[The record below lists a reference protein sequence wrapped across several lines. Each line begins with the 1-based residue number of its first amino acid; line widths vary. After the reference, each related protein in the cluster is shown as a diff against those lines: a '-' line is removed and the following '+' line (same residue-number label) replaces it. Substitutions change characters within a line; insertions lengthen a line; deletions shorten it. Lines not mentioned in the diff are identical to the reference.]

1 VNGAQTKTAA
11 LRWTGEELVFEAE
24 AGSGAGATIDS
35 NEGPAGMGPMEMLLV
50 SLAACTAMDVIS
62 ILSKKRQPVAE
73 YRVDARGEQHPDH
86 PRTFTSIVIEHQVEG
101 DGCRPEAVSRSIELS
116 ATRYCPVTAHISAGE
131 TEIHHGYVL
140 RENGHE
146 HRAEVVVTG
155 PRGAG
160 LARRVAA
167 GPDS

>member
-1 VNGAQTKTAA
+1 VSAAQTKTAA
-11 LRWTGEELVFEAE
+11 LRWTGDELVFEAE

-62 ILSKKRQPVAE
+62 ILAKKRQPVAE
-73 YRVDARGEQHPDH
+73 YRVDARGEQRSDH
-86 PRTFTSIVIEHQVEG
+86 PRTFSSIVIEHQVEG
-101 DGCRPEAVSRSIELS
+101 EGCTPEAVSRSIELS
-116 ATRYCPVTAHISAGE
+116 ATRYCPVTAHVSAGE
-131 TEIHHGYVL
+131 TQIRHRYVL

-146 HRAEVVVTG
+146 HRAEVLVTG

-160 LARRVAA
+160 LAPRVVA
-167 GPDS
+167 GGDS